1 MSKEKLDM
9 SDFLSE
15 LIQRNS
21 SAASQ
26 EQLDTLPKDDD
37 NKILSP
43 IEEKDEKIK
52 SARENEETRRDTVL
66 RKLPISPVRMESIED
81 GDPTKMAEVIRRI
94 AENEKIVNAK
104 TRYTQRRA
112 MHTMQ
117 TIDYEVESTE

>member
-1 MSKEKLDM
+1 M
-9 SDFLSE
+9 
-15 LIQRNS
+15 
-21 SAASQ
+21 
-26 EQLDTLPKDDD
+26 
-37 NKILSP
+37 SP
-43 IEEKDEKIK
+43 IEEKEEKIK